1 MKLIIDHNNEIVFK
15 TTKSIEQIK
24 TYIEELGNKDIMKLI
39 DMFEGLSEIDP
50 YNAFSVDIYKDAG
63 YNNRNEISIYGDN
76 GIITLEILELNKIN
90 NI

>member
-15 TTKSIEQIK
+15 TTKSIKEIK
-24 TYIEELGNKDIMKLI
+24 TYILELAKKDIIKLI
-39 DMFEGLSEIDP
+39 DIFEGLEEIEI
-50 YNAFSVDIYKDAG
+50 YTGFSVDIND
-63 YNNRNEISIYGDN
+63 NELSFFADN

>member
-15 TTKSIEQIK
+15 TTKSIEEIK
-24 TYIEELGNKDIMKLI
+24 TYIEEIGNKDIIKLI
-39 DMFEGLSEIDP
+39 DMFEGLSEIEVFTG
-50 YNAFSVDIYKDAG
+50 FSVDIYKEVG
-63 YNNRNEISIYGDN
+63 FNNRNEISISADN

>member
-15 TTKSIEQIK
+15 TTKSIEEIK
-24 TYIEELGNKDIMKLI
+24 TYIEELYSSNVMKLI
-39 DMFEGLSEIDP
+39 DMFEGLEEIEI
-50 YNAFSVDIYKDAG
+50 YNVFSVDIYKEAG
-63 YNNRNEISIYGDN
+63 FNNRNEISISGDN

>member
-15 TTKSIEQIK
+15 TTKSIEEIK

-39 DMFEGLSEIDP
+39 DMFEGLSEIEVFTG
-50 YNAFSVDIYKDAG
+50 FSVDIYKDAG
-63 YNNRNEISIYGDN
+63 FNNRNEISISADN

>member
-15 TTKSIEQIK
+15 TTKSIEEIK
-24 TYIEELGNKDIMKLI
+24 TYIEEIGKKDIIRLM
-39 DMFEGLSEIDP
+39 DMFEGLSEIEVFTG
-50 YNAFSVDIYKDAG
+50 FSVDIYKEVG
-63 YNNRNEISIYGDN
+63 FNNRTEISISADN